1 MSTVLMRQP
10 MSCVLVQISCHNLER
25 IKDSRV
31 FGPVDG
37 TGAERGSKSR
47 SLDSTVTPALPRR
60 SSAGATSRV
69 AARPARLPTLAL
81 SLASPAPP
89 PAATAP
95 GAG

>member
-1 MSTVLMRQP
+1 MYLVPSTA
-10 MSCVLVQISCHNLER
+10 LER
-25 IKDSRV
+25 
-31 FGPVDG
+31 
-37 TGAERGSKSR
+37 KSR

-60 SSAGATSRV
+60 SSSAGATSRV

-89 PAATAP
+89 PSATAP